1 MNPSASL
8 VPLATS
14 ALGWA
19 MLLLATVASFGSAG
33 AGRFRA
39 PPRWLWWLLVGG
51 ALLAFRWP
59 LLWVP
64 HQRNPDESQLI
75 AGAITLRHDP
85 VFWRSVDGGTAGPLN
100 YFPLLPAA
108 WGDGSASYAI
118 ARLIGLATVFGTLWF
133 AGETLVLL
141 VGLAA
146 ARAAILPAL
155 AFHAL
160 TIFPDFTH
168 YSTELMPS
176 LLVAAAGWLAVR
188 PTASAGSARLWLAA
202 SLLGAAPWA
211 KPQVLPLAAL
221 VWLVVAARTFLAR
234 PRPSLVPL
242 IAGPLL
248 PALACFAAASA
259 TGQIEHLV
267 TPFFLNNFFYVNAN
281 AARFTGPEAAALQ
294 WQNAQTDGYL
304 GLWLAGSLLVG
315 SLLVAGFAGVR
326 SLGAPTELRRLGAV
340 AALLLVAGFVC
351 ALGPLRPTAHHLHF
365 LMLPLVW
372 ASGTA
377 LALALQPGAR
387 TPPSAPI
394 VALFLLCTLAP
405 QLAWRVRQGEAPAAF
420 AAAPNPA
427 QRQLAAIIRR
437 LSDPGEPL
445 AIWGWRSSLYVESG
459 RPQATRQ
466 AHTENQIY
474 PGLLQPYFLRRY
486 FEDFQNSQAPVFIDA
501 VGPGN
506 FAFDDLR
513 RAHESFPPLR
523 AAIAA
528 RYTYLA
534 TLGGA
539 RLYCRNDRLPRLD
552 LVAAP

>member
-33 AGRFRA
+33 VGRFRA

-100 YFPLLPAA
+100 YYPLLPAA

-133 AGETLVLL
+133 AGEALVLL

-160 TIFPDFTH
+160 TTFPDFTH

-176 LLVAAAGWLAVR
+176 LLVAGAGWLAVR
-188 PTASAGSARLWLAA
+188 PTASNGSARLWLAA
-202 SLLGAAPWA
+202 ILLGAAPWA

-248 PALACFAAASA
+248 PALACFAAATT

-267 TPFFLNNFFYVNAN
+267 TPFFLNNLFYVNAN

-294 WQNAQTDGYL
+294 WQNALTDGYL
-304 GLWLAGSLLVG
+304 GLWLLG
-315 SLLVAGFAGVR
+315 SLLVAGLAGVR
-326 SLGAPTELRRLGAV
+326 SLGVPTEFRRLGAV
-340 AALLLVAGFVC
+340 AALLLVAGMVC

-372 ASGTA
+372 ASGAA
-377 LALALQPGAR
+377 LAFALHPGAR
-387 TPPSAPI
+387 TPPSALI
-394 VALFLLCTLAP
+394 IALFLLLTLAP

-427 QRQLAAIIRR
+427 QRQLAALIRR

-474 PGLLQPYFLRRY
+474 PGPLQPYYLRRY
-486 FEDFQNSQAPVFIDA
+486 FEDFQNSQAPVFVDA

-506 FAFDDLR
+506 FAFEDPN

-523 AAIAA
+523 IAIAS
-528 RYTYLA
+528 RYTYIV

-539 RLYCRNDRLPRLD
+539 RVYARNDRLPRLD
-552 LVAAP
+552 PAAAP